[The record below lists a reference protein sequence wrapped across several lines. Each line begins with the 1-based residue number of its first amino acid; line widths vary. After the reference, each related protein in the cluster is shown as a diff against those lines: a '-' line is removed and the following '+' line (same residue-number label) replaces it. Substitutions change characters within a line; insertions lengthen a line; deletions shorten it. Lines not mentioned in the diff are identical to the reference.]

1 MAVKALFALLSGL
14 LFGVGLAV
22 SGMTSPD
29 KVIGFLNVT
38 GRWDPSLA
46 AVMGA
51 ALLVAT
57 PLFALASR
65 RGRALSGAVL
75 CSPASQVID
84 RKLVGGA
91 VLFGIGWG
99 LAGLCPGPALINLA
113 ARPLPVGVFLAAMV
127 AGLLLSRRD

>member
-1 MAVKALFALLSGL
+1 MKAVVALLAGL

-38 GRWDPSLA
+38 GAWDPSLA

-57 PLFALASR
+57 PLFTLASR
-65 RGRALSGAVL
+65 RGTALSGAVL
-75 CSPASQVID
+75 SLPAKQVID

-91 VLFGIGWG
+91 MLFGIGWG
-99 LAGLCPGPALINLA
+99 LEGLCPGPALINLIA
-113 ARPLPVGVFLAAMV
+113 HPLPIGVFIAAMV

>member
-1 MAVKALFALLSGL
+1 MKAVVALLAGL

-38 GRWDPSLA
+38 GAWDPSLA

-57 PLFALASR
+57 PLFTLASR
-65 RGRALSGAVL
+65 RGTALSGAVL
-75 CSPASQVID
+75 SLPA
-84 RKLVGGA
+84 
-91 VLFGIGWG
+91 
-99 LAGLCPGPALINLA
+99 LAGGWKGCAPA
-113 ARPLPVGVFLAAMV
+113 PH
-127 AGLLLSRRD
+127 